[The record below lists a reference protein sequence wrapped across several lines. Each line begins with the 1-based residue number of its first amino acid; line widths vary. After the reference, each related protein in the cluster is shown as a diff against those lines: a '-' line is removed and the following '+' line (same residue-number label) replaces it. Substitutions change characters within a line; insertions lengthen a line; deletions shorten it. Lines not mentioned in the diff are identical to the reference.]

1 MTIAPAPVTL
11 SALLKRRD
19 ESLKVAPAKPSVLT
33 RLARRWRALDL
44 SPVRRA
50 LLTVVL
56 AVAGFT
62 SRHALPLFGCAA
74 FVVGAATISATL
86 MWITL
91 GLALFFLE
99 ARRR

>member
-1 MTIAPAPVTL
+1 MTVAPAPVRL
-11 SALLKRRD
+11 ADLLKRRD
-19 ESLKVAPAKPSVLT
+19 ESLKITPVKPSALAL
-33 RLARRWRALDL
+33 LARRWRALDL
-44 SPVRRA
+44 SPLHRG
-50 LLTVVL
+50 LLAMLL

-74 FVVGAATISATL
+74 FVVGAATISPTL
-86 MWITL
+86 MWITI

>member
-1 MTIAPAPVTL
+1 MTVAPTPARL
-11 SALLKRRD
+11 ADLLRRRD
-19 ESLKVAPAKPSVLT
+19 ESLKVTPVKPSL
-33 RLARRWRALDL
+33 LILAARRWRALDL

-50 LLTVVL
+50 LLAVL
-56 AVAGFT
+56 LAAAGFT

-74 FVVGAATISATL
+74 FVVGAATISPTL
-86 MWITL
+86 MWITI